1 MNHAP
6 APATAIELEEALSR
20 PTDYLVAVMAQL
32 EGDILILG
40 AGGKMGPSL
49 SVMAKRASDKAGV
62 NRRVIAAS
70 RFSSPEARNYLTEKG
85 VETVACDFMK
95 PGALEELPD
104 AANIVYM
111 AGMKF
116 GATNQL
122 GRTWAINAWLP
133 GEVCTRFPDSRIA
146 VFSTGNIYGLT
157 PVSSGGSK
165 KEDTP
170 NPQGEYAMSALA
182 RERVFEHFS
191 RTQNMPQSVIRLNY
205 ACDLRYGVL
214 VDIACKVL
222 EEKPVSLE
230 MGYLNTIWQG
240 DANAQALASLAHAA
254 TPPLVINVTGSRTL
268 QVREIAERFGELF
281 GKPPVFEGTEATDA
295 LLSNNACATALFGPP
310 QVDEDQLMHWVADW
324 LLQGGTLLNKP
335 THFESRDG
343 RF

>member
-1 MNHAP
+1 MKHPP

-20 PTDYLVAVMAQL
+20 PTDYVMAVMAQL
-32 EGDILILG
+32 KGDLLILG

-62 NRRVIAAS
+62 KRRIMAAS

-85 VETVACDFMK
+85 VEVFPCDFMK
-95 PGALEELPD
+95 PDALQELPD

-116 GATNQL
+116 GATQQTAL
-122 GRTWAINAWLP
+122 TWAMNAWLP
-133 GEVCTRFPDSRIA
+133 GAVCTRFRNSRIA

-157 PVSSGGSK
+157 PVSGAGSK
-165 KEDTP
+165 EEDTP
-170 NPQGEYAMSALA
+170 NPQGEYAMSALG

-214 VDIACKVL
+214 VDIAFKVL
-222 EEKPVSLE
+222 EGRSVSLE

-281 GKPPVFEGTEATDA
+281 GKPPVFEGTEAADA

>member
-1 MNHAP
+1 MSHPP
-6 APATAIELEEALSR
+6 APATAIALEEALSS
-20 PTDYLVAVMAQL
+20 PTDYVVTTISQL
-32 EGDILILG
+32 KGDILILG

-62 NRRVIAAS
+62 NRRIIAAS
-70 RFSSPEARNYLTEKG
+70 RFSSEEARNYLTEKG

-104 AANIVYM
+104 AATIVYM

-116 GATNQL
+116 GATQQL
-122 GRTWAINAWLP
+122 GRTWAMNAWLP
-133 GEVCTRFPDSRIA
+133 GAVCSRFPNSRIA
-146 VFSTGNIYGLT
+146 VFSTGNIYGLV

-165 KEDTP
+165 EEDLP
-170 NPQGEYAMSALA
+170 KPQGEYAMSTLG
-182 RERVFEHFS
+182 RERIFEHFS
-191 RTQNMPQSVIRLNY
+191 IEQKMPQSIIRLNY

-222 EEKPVSLE
+222 EGNPVSLE

-240 DANAQALASLAHAA
+240 DANAQALASLAHAD

-268 QVREIAERFGELF
+268 RVRNIAERLGELF

-295 LLSNNACATALFGPP
+295 LLSNNACAAALFGPP
-310 QVDEDQLMHWVADW
+310 QVDEDQLIHWVADW

>member
-1 MNHAP
+1 MNYPP
-6 APATAIELEEALSR
+6 APATAIELEEALSS
-20 PTDYLVAVMAQL
+20 PTDYVVAAMAQL
-32 EGDILILG
+32 EGDLLILG

-49 SVMAKRASDKAGV
+49 SVMAKRASDKAGI

-70 RFSSPEARNYLTEKG
+70 RFSSEEARNYLTEKG

-95 PGALEELPD
+95 PGAFNELPG

-116 GATNQL
+116 GATHQL

-133 GEVCTRFPDSRIA
+133 GEVCIRFPHSRIA
-146 VFSTGNIYGLT
+146 VFSTGNIYGLV

-165 KEDTP
+165 EEEAP
-170 NPQGEYAMSALA
+170 NPQGEYAMSALG

-191 RTQNMPQSVIRLNY
+191 LEQHMPQSIIRLNY

-214 VDIACKVL
+214 VDIASKVL
-222 EEKPVSLE
+222 EGKPVSLE

-254 TPPLVINVTGSRTL
+254 TPPLVLNVTGSRTL
-268 QVREIAERFGELF
+268 QVRAIAERFGELF

-295 LLSNNACATALFGPP
+295 LLSNNACAAALFGPP
-310 QVDEDQLMHWVADW
+310 QVDEDQLMRWVADW
-324 LLQGGTLLNKP
+324 LLQGGKLLNKP
-335 THFESRDG
+335 THFESRNG

>member
-1 MNHAP
+1 MNHVP
-6 APATAIELEEALSR
+6 APVTTIELEEALSR
-20 PTDYLVAVMAQL
+20 PTDYVVRAMAQL
-32 EGDILILG
+32 EGDLLILG

-49 SVMAKRASDKAGV
+49 AVMAKRSSDKAGV
-62 NRRVIAAS
+62 KRRIMAAS
-70 RFSSPEARNYLTEKG
+70 RFSSPAARNYLTEKN
-85 VETVACDFMK
+85 VEVFPCDFMK
-95 PGALEELPD
+95 PDALQELPD

-116 GATNQL
+116 GATEQTAL
-122 GRTWAINAWLP
+122 TWAMNAWLP
-133 GEVCTRFPDSRIA
+133 GAVCTRFPESQIA

-157 PVSSGGSK
+157 PVSVGGSRE
-165 KEDTP
+165 EDTP
-170 NPQGEYAMSALA
+170 NPQGEYAMSALG

-222 EEKPVSLE
+222 EGRPVSLE

-240 DANAQALASLAHAA
+240 DANAQALASLACTAV
-254 TPPLVINVTGSRTL
+254 PPRVLNVTGSRTL
-268 QVREIAERFGELF
+268 QVREIAEQFGKLF
-281 GKPPVFEGTEATDA
+281 GKPAVFEGTEATDA
-295 LLSNNACATALFGPP
+295 LLSNNACATALFGAP
-310 QVDEDQLMHWVADW
+310 QMDEDQLIHWVADW